1 MFSSSL
7 INEARFGFSR
17 EYINR
22 LQPLG
27 DDTTDIPASF
37 GIKGIPQIDGN
48 GGLPLIFMGDLRQ
61 FGAVDWLVAE
71 RLSNTLQLTDN
82 LTKVYKSHSFKTG
95 FMAQKIK
102 LPWTGP
108 PWAKGR
114 FNYDGFFTSIPNR
127 QDLSTG
133 RAQFLLAPIPS
144 TVPGGVNM
152 LGGPTR
158 CRPPP
163 SVRSAASAAT
173 SAPTCRTAGA

>member
-1 MFSSSL
+1 MFSSTL

-27 DDTTDIPASF
+27 DDTRDIPASF
-37 GIKGIPQIDGN
+37 GIQGIPQVDGN
-48 GGLPLIFMGDLRQ
+48 GGLPPHLHRRPP
-61 FGAVDWLVAE
+61 AVRGRGLAGGE
-71 RLSNTLQLTDN
+71 RFSNTLQLTDN

-102 LPWTGP
+102 LPWTRP
-108 PWAKGR
+108 PWARGS

-144 TVPGGVNM
+144 TVPGGVDF
-152 LGGPTR
+152 LGGANQVQASPFGEID
-158 CRPPP
+158 
-163 SVRSAASAAT
+163 ASAAT